1 MPSNDS
7 NTPTTKE
14 SKVTKFKQKG
24 KEKISFGRIITYVI
38 LALIAI
44 ALIFSVVLP
53 SFSRQGQASS
63 ITFGTLD
70 GKPIEFRYGNYFYRQ
85 YQNLAQQNKGSSDAV
100 AYQIWRGAF
109 ENTVIYTALNK
120 MAVDVG
126 YKVTDEK
133 LNQAIIDSGAY
144 NRDGKFDTKLYEQ
157 TPADRKK
164 TVKQQIEENLPLEAV
179 MNDISSLLTASGELD
194 YIMSI
199 GDKSRSFE
207 YALFDYSLYPDA
219 LATNYGQN
227 NVALFSLIDID
238 VVNAATLEEANALL
252 DNKSEGQRDLLYY
265 YELQQQ
271 FKHPEEVNILFS
283 TKVGGY
289 SPIFETLN
297 GYAFFKVN
305 KQPFGADFKDQDVIN
320 DIKQYIGSHDSEI
333 IISYVADKVD
343 TFVDRA
349 NQVGFDEAVKELAL
363 KSYTIEPTS
372 ANVAASNYLS
382 GFNYTD
388 EMGYLRLLSGNREIM
403 RSLFTSEVGSIL
415 GPYESNGATLVVTP
429 TAEVKM
435 DDEMRSYIE
444 IVHPYYAKGQSQQD
458 LLQQVFYSDRL
469 TDNFLQAFFENFIA
483 GRENN

>member
-238 VVNAATLEEANALL
+238 VVNAATLEEVNRKLIAYKKVTKITVL
-252 DNKSEGQRDLLYY
+252 DKPMAVDSIPRCNLVFTKAEDGYIAMDTYLKV
-265 YELQQQ
+265 LQ
-271 FKHPEEVNILFS
+271 
-283 TKVGGY
+283 
-289 SPIFETLN
+289 
-297 GYAFFKVN
+297 
-305 KQPFGADFKDQDVIN
+305 
-320 DIKQYIGSHDSEI
+320 
-333 IISYVADKVD
+333 
-343 TFVDRA
+343 
-349 NQVGFDEAVKELAL
+349 GFDYSSIGGSLPDE
-363 KSYTIEPTS
+363 SF
-372 ANVAASNYLS
+372 YLS
-382 GFNYTD
+382 Y
-388 EMGYLRLLSGNREIM
+388 
-403 RSLFTSEVGSIL
+403 
-415 GPYESNGATLVVTP
+415 
-429 TAEVKM
+429 
-435 DDEMRSYIE
+435 
-444 IVHPYYAKGQSQQD
+444 
-458 LLQQVFYSDRL
+458 
-469 TDNFLQAFFENFIA
+469 
-483 GRENN
+483 